1 MMTRH
6 AAPALLAPVLLA
18 AALLTAPAAAQE
30 TGSRGP
36 SLQTLTDLA
45 AALGEAHA
53 VRTLCNGDGDQ
64 TWRVYMQNL
73 LDLEAPGGAR
83 KSQLTAA
90 FNRGYRVQNGR
101 GQSCTAD
108 MRNIEADIARR
119 GRILAESAAGSY
131 LQ

>member
-1 MMTRH
+1 MIH
-6 AAPALLAPVLLA
+6 ARLAALALAVALAGGAPAV
-18 AALLTAPAAAQE
+18 AQE
-30 TGSRGP
+30 TTSRGP

-45 AALGEAHA
+45 SALGEAHA

-73 LDLEAPGGAR
+73 LDLEAPSGSR

-108 MRNIEADIARR
+108 MRDIEADIARR
-119 GRILAESAAGSY
+119 GRILAESAAGAY